1 LASNDHI
8 SKAGRLARALEL
20 KTRGLTYAEISQRMA
35 EEGYW
40 HVSLRTINR
49 LLNSLEAQTYV
60 EELKRLQLR
69 DITIAEIPLRLK
81 YRDRLLDKMMPRKV
95 EQKIEGQQT
104 IVVKVWKPDNADTG
118 DGDKV
123 FSS

>member
-1 LASNDHI
+1 
-8 SKAGRLARALEL
+8 
-20 KTRGLTYAEISQRMA
+20 MA

-104 IVVKVWKPDNADTG
+104 IVVKVWKPENADTG